1 MDKLMTINN
10 VVYDFQ
16 IELNYWETYYSNLVD
31 FLLYQ
36 PNLKKGKIKKI
47 HTELVLVLSHID
59 KLEKKIERKLKKTHY
74 DDSEKY
80 FNLIQ
85 KHNDT
90 K

>member
-36 PNLKKGKIKKI
+36 SDLKKGKIKKI
-47 HTELVLVLSHID
+47 HKELVLVLNHID

-85 KHNDT
+85 KQNDT